1 MFGGKK
7 LGREK
12 FSESIYRW
20 RSRSSFRDIPRGLNW
35 NESRRRVLFW
45 IGILSIIVSVIC
57 FWGQDLIWVQFV
69 PNKPACL
76 QIVAE
81 VPFSYPSRIRTDH
94 LREQRRS
101 LVAPVYRID
110 SKQYDNFENDIL
122 RLDELLDSFPT
133 MKLLTE
139 ADRFEVRK
147 FVRQF
152 NEKHETNI
160 GPMDVETI
168 VSGVDEYARTG
179 ILLEGLAMVR
189 DILYDGV
196 FDTSLGDQ
204 KNDQY
209 FLNIEIEG
217 SAAHRRSRTQGD
229 AIRFFQ
235 RRILSI
241 DANPEVLQALFR
253 LLRTG
258 VQPNIMLDD
267 SATTAK
273 IARAVQ
279 ETPPV
284 IERVSPGDVLVRV
297 GSTVTEEDY
306 ERLLQYRKAIKDS
319 SASKRS
325 GLSPMN
331 ANRNFWEHLGVTFA
345 VLATMFFFLQA
356 AQRRLKIL
364 TPKEIALIVTLLLAN
379 LLLCRLIVW
388 SFEVSALDSFA
399 TSQLKAAAALE
410 EKESWLLKVLSDP
423 IHLLP
428 TLLPI
433 TLSCLLGTLLL
444 RTYVGILLGITTAIF
459 ACLMVTQSA
468 EFLIMALVVVCVSI
482 YFSRHSYTR
491 TQIIASGNI
500 SGIVFAAVSL
510 VLELGSNL
518 PKEIIFL
525 QMVLAFCNCFFIALL
540 VSAILPIFEGIFKC
554 CTNIRLIE
562 LTDYSNP
569 LLSKL
574 QILAPGTYHH
584 SLMVAN
590 LSEQAAINIRAN
602 PFLCR
607 TLALYHDIGKIA
619 KPEYFTENQS
629 NNKNPHDEKTPF
641 MSALIIKS
649 HVKEGV
655 AIAKAAG
662 LPPRIIDGIMEHHGT
677 SVIRYFYT
685 KALKQQEEIKARE
698 GAVPEALPSIEIEKS
713 AFKYDGPRPRS
724 KETLILSIA
733 DSIEAAS
740 RSLYNPTPQSIKSL
754 VNKIIDGKIS
764 ESQFDECSV
773 TFKEIDELRQAF
785 YFTLLNMMH
794 SRVSYDD
801 VKV

>member
-1 MFGGKK
+1 M
-7 LGREK
+7 
-12 FSESIYRW
+12 
-20 RSRSSFRDIPRGLNW
+20 
-35 NESRRRVLFW
+35 
-45 IGILSIIVSVIC
+45 
-57 FWGQDLIWVQFV
+57 WVQFV
-69 PNKPACL
+69 PNEPARL
-76 QIVAE
+76 QVVAE
-81 VPFSYPSRIRTDH
+81 IPFAYASHLKTER
-94 LREQRRS
+94 LREQRRN

-110 SKQYDNFENDIL
+110 SKKYDCFENDIL
-122 RLDELLDSFPT
+122 RLDELLDSFPA
-133 MKLLTE
+133 MKSLTE
-139 ADRFEVRK
+139 ADRFEIRK

-160 GPMDVETI
+160 GPMDVEVI
-168 VSGVDEYARTG
+168 VSGVDEYLRTG
-179 ILLEGLAMVR
+179 ILLEGLSIIR

-196 FDTSLGDQ
+196 FDTNLGDQ

-229 AIRFFQ
+229 ATRFFQ
-235 RRILSI
+235 RRVLAI
-241 DANPEVLQALFR
+241 DAKPDVLQALFR
-253 LLRTG
+253 LLKTG
-258 VQPNIMLDD
+258 IRPNIMLDD

-273 IARAVQ
+273 ITRAIQ

-284 IERVSPGDVLVRV
+284 IERIAQGDILIRV

-319 SASKRS
+319 TVSKRS
-325 GLSPMN
+325 SLSPTSTN
-331 ANRNFWEHLGVTFA
+331 SNFLERLGVTFV
-345 VLATMFFFLQA
+345 VLAAMFFFLQT
-356 AQRRLKIL
+356 AQRGLKVL
-364 TPKEIALIVTLLLAN
+364 LPKEIALVVTLLLLN
-379 LLLCRLIVW
+379 LIACRLVLW
-388 SFEVSALDSFA
+388 LFEMSALDSFA
-399 TSQLKAAAALE
+399 TAQLKTAAVLRE
-410 EKESWLLKVLSDP
+410 NESWLLKVLRDP

-428 TLLPI
+428 SLLPI
-433 TLSCLLGTLLL
+433 TLSSLLGTLLL
-444 RTYVGILLGITTAIF
+444 RTYVGILLGVTSSIF
-459 ACLMVTQSA
+459 ACLMVSQSA
-468 EFLIMALVVVCVSI
+468 EFLVMAFMVVFVSV
-482 YFSRHSYTR
+482 YFSRHSYSR
-491 TQIIASGNI
+491 TQIIASGNL
-500 SGIVFAAVSL
+500 SGIVFAAASL
-510 VLELGSNL
+510 ILQLGSYL
-518 PKEIIFL
+518 PKEMIFL
-525 QMVLAFCNCFFIALL
+525 QMVLAFANCFCVAIL
-540 VSAILPIFEGIFKC
+540 VSAILPIFENIFKC

-590 LSEQAAINIRAN
+590 LSEQAAMSIRAN

-629 NNKNPHDEKTPF
+629 NNQNPHDEKTPF

-649 HVKEGV
+649 HVKEGI

-662 LPPRIIDGIMEHHGT
+662 LPPRIIDGIIEHHGT
-677 SVIRYFYT
+677 TVIRYFYT
-685 KALKQQEEIKARE
+685 KALKQQEEIQARE
-698 GAVPEALPSIEIEKS
+698 GKTETLPIEVEKS

-764 ESQFDECSV
+764 ENQFDECTV
-773 TFKEIDELRQAF
+773 TFREIDELRQAF

-801 VKV
+801 IKV